1 MRHRETWRASRAAF
15 LLWDL
20 NRKKTEMT
28 LTSKKVAATAATLFT
43 FALFVMTASTAQAD
57 DYCIT
62 NGAQTAHGCG
72 YPTMETCRA
81 ASAGIGGTC
90 SLASSSKDSS
100 DSMAQ
105 SKQSQSGREL
115 RSRKQPAV
123 Q

>member
-1 MRHRETWRASRAAF
+1 
-15 LLWDL
+15 
-20 NRKKTEMT
+20 MT
-28 LTSKKVAATAATLFT
+28 PTSKTFAASAATLLT
-43 FALFVMTASTAQAD
+43 FAFFVMTASSAQAD
-57 DYCIT
+57 EYCIT

-72 YPTMETCRA
+72 YQTMEACRA